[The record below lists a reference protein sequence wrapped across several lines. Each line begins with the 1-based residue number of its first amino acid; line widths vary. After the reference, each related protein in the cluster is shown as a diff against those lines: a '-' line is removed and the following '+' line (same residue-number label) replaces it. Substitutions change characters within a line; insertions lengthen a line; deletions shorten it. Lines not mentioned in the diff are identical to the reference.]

1 MYITVTRSDGVI
13 QGVGFDEIDSIV
25 DAMEWTDDRD
35 LTSYKC
41 TNAVYAM
48 VQMYGGDVMYYLDES
63 GTAQFNGVRT

>member
-1 MYITVTRSDGVI
+1 MYITVTKSDGVI
-13 QGVGFDEIDSIV
+13 QGIGFDEVESID

-41 TNAVYAM
+41 TDAVFAM
-48 VQMYGGDVMYYLDES
+48 VHDYGGDVMYYLDES